1 MPCYLFLYFLVN
13 YYFRSS
19 HQRYAIK
26 KGVAKNYAISTGKTL
41 SWIESLFNKVA
52 GLQECNFITFKN
64 TYFEE

>member
-1 MPCYLFLYFLVN
+1 MTKNSF
-13 YYFRSS
+13 
-19 HQRYAIK
+19 
-26 KGVAKNYAISTGKTL
+26 VAEETFKNYAISTGKTL